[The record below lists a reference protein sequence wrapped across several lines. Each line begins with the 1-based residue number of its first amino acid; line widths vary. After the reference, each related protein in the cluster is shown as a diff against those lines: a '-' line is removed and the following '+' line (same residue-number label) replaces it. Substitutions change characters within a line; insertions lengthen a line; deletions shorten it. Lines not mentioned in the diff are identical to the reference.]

1 MEQIKS
7 YKFKL
12 VPNKEQ
18 EIAFYHYI
26 DTTRFIYNFC
36 LYYKKILYQN
46 HNINISKND
55 IQKEFKDIK
64 NETEWMSDIH
74 SQVVQDV
81 TDRLFTSYDNFFRRV
96 KKGDTPGFPKFAKK
110 DFWCSFKFKQGVSY
124 CKNTNKIKLP
134 KLGKVKFRKS
144 QEILGNIKTASIIK
158 ESDGWY
164 ISLSCEEYI
173 EPLKKVNKV
182 IGIDL
187 GLKDLIIDSNG
198 SVFGNPK
205 TLKIWEDKLIE
216 AQKSLS
222 KKVKGSNNRKK
233 AKERLRKIHSKI
245 ARIRKDNLH
254 KITDK
259 IISENQVIICED
271 LKIKNMMKNH
281 KLAKSIGDASWS
293 TLINMLEYKAKWYG
307 RTFLKVN
314 PNYTSQDCNV
324 CNKRN
329 SELTL
334 KDREWTCVEC
344 ETHHDRDINAAIN
357 ILNRGILIL
366 KEAGHVFSTFGDMVR
381 VISSAEEPTEIK
393 H

>member
-1 MEQIKS
+1 MKQNKS

-26 DTTRFIYNFC
+26 NTTRFIYNLC
-36 LYYKKILYQN
+36 LDYKKTLYQDYN
-46 HNINISKND
+46 VFISKND
-55 IQKEFKDIK
+55 IQKELKDIK
-64 NETEWMSDIH
+64 NETEWMSNVH

-110 DFWCSFKFKQGVSY
+110 DFWCSFKFKQGVSI
-124 CKNTNKIKLP
+124 CENTNKIKLP
-134 KLGKVKFRKS
+134 KFGKVKFRKS
-144 QEILGNIKTASIIK
+144 QEIVGNIKNASIIK

-164 ISLSCEEYI
+164 ISLCCEENI
-173 EPLKKVNKV
+173 QPLKKLDTV

-198 SVFGNPK
+198 FIFGNPK
-205 TLKIWEDKLIE
+205 TLRIWEDKLKK
-216 AQKSLS
+216 AQKNLS
-222 KKVKGSNNRKK
+222 KKIKGSKNRNK
-233 AKERLRKIHSKI
+233 AKEKLKKIHAKI

-271 LKIKNMMKNH
+271 LKITNMMKNH
-281 KLAKSIGDASWS
+281 KLAKSIADASWS

-324 CNKRN
+324 CNNRN

-334 KDREWTCVEC
+334 KDREWTCSEC
-344 ETHHDRDINAAIN
+344 GTHHDRDKNAAIN
-357 ILNRGILIL
+357 ILNRGLLIL
-366 KEAGHVFSTFGDMVR
+366 KEAGHAFSTFGDMVR
-381 VISSAEEPTEIK
+381 IISPAEEPTEIK